1 MSWIIAPRFVNRLRA
16 QKGQLVTSSD
26 YEKNTIENIIKSHQS
41 YTWGSFMG
49 SIGSSANSQITNI
62 LQKLKVLV
70 LNILGGGQDSGAVN
84 DTTFVIIVLFYGEDK
99 VLNRHKN
106 ILKSTFG
113 INQDGEVAEL
123 HRLVQ
128 ELSAVLPESGRAFLE
143 QTKQNKANAKQTSRE
158 EKLWRSNILK
168 EIPLLKNEINNP
180 TITGSNYQRD
190 WTPPD
195 LSFLNSFT
203 SSKEDPFDKL
213 TLNYDVKGVCEKSIK
228 NGKRWL
234 QKEIKKTFNSEEEM
248 LGLSLEELTESLLS
262 LLKSSKT
269 SDQLQNELFDLIGF
283 ERFNL
288 IESLLKHRD
297 EILAAEATQSSAL
310 QMPKLAALSSKENQN
325 VINRSTSAN
334 GNFDFNSYQTETP
347 RYVQS
352 NNVIAISKTSTQK
365 KTSIYPNVYDLSGS
379 IKSSGSASMAKG
391 SLVIPTNAKRRDTQT
406 YEEVTIPAVELT
418 TDQANYKPVLI
429 NQLDEIGQEVFKGVK
444 SLNRIQSLVYDTAYH
459 TNENLLIC
467 APTGA
472 GKTNVAMLTIA
483 HQIKQHISQGVILK
497 DQFKIVYVAPMK
509 ALAAEMTSNFGKKLA
524 GLGISVRELT
534 GDMQLKKAEIV
545 QTQMIVTTPEKW
557 DVITRKGT
565 GDVALTE
572 LVKLLIIDEVHLLH
586 GDRGPVIEA
595 LVARTLRQVE
605 STQSMIRIVGLS
617 ATLPNY
623 VDVANFLRVNP
634 YVGLFFFDSRFR
646 PVPLE
651 QTFIGV
657 KPRQM
662 SQQIAEMDNI
672 CYEKVAEEVAKGN
685 QVMVFVHAR
694 NATGRTA
701 NTLKEKA
708 MTKNQI
714 ELFEPEGRGVNTKF
728 KVPHLQSKELNQLL
742 QYGFAIHHAGL
753 PRSDRDFV
761 EKAFGSGDIKV
772 LVCTATLAWGV
783 NLPAHAVIIK
793 GTEMY
798 NAKHGCYVHIGILDV
813 LQIFGRHA
821 TIITPHEKLNH
832 YLSLLTNQIPIE
844 SNFVA
849 NLADNLNAEVA
860 LGTIGNI
867 DEAVRWL
874 SYSYLHVAT
883 DPDLI
888 QHRTTLIENAAQILD
903 KAHMIRFN
911 MRTRDLA
918 ITDLGRTA
926 SNYYIKHNDIE
937 LFTEH
942 MTKVLDDVGILSM
955 ISQAHEFEQL
965 KVRDEELHELDN
977 LTQEC
982 CEIPIRGGSE
992 NVHGKVNILL
1002 QTLLSR
1008 GRVNSF
1014 SLVSDLEYVNQN
1026 VIRII
1031 RALFEITLHRNNAIM
1046 AARFLK
1052 FALMFET
1059 KQWPHETPLRQIKLV
1074 TNRGYQSPI
1083 LKPDILNKIE
1093 QRGLTVEDLREM
1105 PAKEISYMLRDPHVG
1120 DKVKQCAWEI
1130 PLLEIESKLL
1140 PITRTVLKIHLTIK
1154 ANFSWNDKNK
1164 STYAEP
1170 FWIWVEDPDSDF
1182 IYHSEYFLLSK
1193 KQVITKSEESLIMT
1207 IPLSDPLPNQYLI
1220 RAMSDRYLGSVVQH
1234 SMSFKH
1240 LIVPELHPP
1249 HTNLLELQ
1257 PLPVSALQQPQYESL
1272 YKFSHFNPIQTQIFH
1287 CLYHTDNNVLLGAP
1301 TGSGKTIAAE
1311 ITCFRVFKQC
1321 PEAKVVY
1328 IAPLKALVKERV
1340 ADWKVKFEARLKKKV
1355 VELTGDVTPDIQ
1367 AISSASVIVTTPEKW
1382 DGVSRSWQNRNY
1394 VQSVALIIIDEI
1406 HLLGED
1412 RGPVLEV
1419 IVSRVN
1425 FISSYTKRNV
1435 RLVGLS
1441 TALAN
1446 AKDLATW
1453 LNITK
1458 QGMYNFRPSV
1468 RPVPLEVHISGFPG
1482 KQYCPRMAKMNK
1494 PIYTA
1499 IKQHSPE
1506 KPVMIFVSSRRQTRL
1521 TAIDLITI
1529 LACETN
1535 PKMWVHTSDA
1545 EMDNIVDN
1553 IKDSNLK
1560 LTIAFGIGFHHADRK
1575 IVENLFVGLKIQVL
1589 IATATL
1595 AWGVNFPAHL
1605 VIVKGTEYYDG
1616 KCKRYVDMPI
1626 TDVLQMMGRAG
1637 RPQFDDSGV
1646 AVVMVHDAKKN
1657 YYKKFLYE
1665 PFPVESSLLPV
1676 LPDHF
1681 NAEIVHD
1688 AKKNYYKK
1696 FLYEPFPVESSL
1708 LPVLPDHFNAEI
1720 VARTIRTTQEAV
1732 DYLTWTYFIRRLL
1745 QNPMYYN
1752 LASLDGQDYTQYLAN
1767 LVDEAFTKLL
1777 DARCIEIDDQDCR
1790 SVAPTSMGRI
1800 ASYYYLSHSTMLTY
1814 QQLLKP
1820 DLNLAELLAVMCS
1833 SYEYSLL
1840 PVRHNEEHLNEALCK
1855 QCPLPID
1862 PMTFD
1867 SANMKAFI
1875 LLQAHFSRLDLS
1887 EYTDYLTD
1895 LKSVL
1900 DQSIRIIQALID
1912 VTAEYG
1918 WLSCAISL
1926 QHLMQMIIQALWLQ
1940 DSPLLQLPHV
1950 VKENLHLFRNKNPN
1964 TLPGLVTCRTYSD
1977 LSRIHRV
1984 LSIMPLINVDI
1995 TLLLPKDINVDVTAS
2010 SDEDGDSTLTTTSP
2024 STSDQMIPMDDTPV
2038 SIQPGKVYTLLVQMR
2053 NAHRNRENTVYAPKY
2068 SKPKQEGWFLTLGY
2082 PRNEELI
2089 SLKRI
2094 YFGRKPDLMNYISF
2108 NSPSQRGS
2116 FELSLDLISDSY
2128 LGLDQ
2133 QFSLRFHV
2141 E

>member
-1 MSWIIAPRFVNRLRA
+1 MIHSYQTETPRYVQSNNVIAISKTST
-16 QKGQLVTSSD
+16 QKKTSIYPNVYDLSGS
-26 YEKNTIENIIKSHQS
+26 IKSS
-41 YTWGSFMG
+41 GSASMAKG
-49 SIGSSANSQITNI
+49 SLVIPTNAKRRDTQTYEEVTIPAVELTTDQANY
-62 LQKLKVLV
+62 KPVL
-70 LNILGGGQDSGAVN
+70 
-84 DTTFVIIVLFYGEDK
+84 
-99 VLNRHKN
+99 
-106 ILKSTFG
+106 
-113 INQDGEVAEL
+113 INQLDEL
-123 HRLVQ
+123 VQELSAVLPESGRAFLEQTKQNKANLVQ

-228 NGKRWL
+228 L
-234 QKEIKKTFNSEEEM
+234 
-248 LGLSLEELTESLLS
+248 
-262 LLKSSKT
+262 
-269 SDQLQNELFDLIGF
+269 
-283 ERFNL
+283 
-288 IESLLKHRD
+288 
-297 EILAAEATQSSAL
+297 
-310 QMPKLAALSSKENQN
+310 
-325 VINRSTSAN
+325 
-334 GNFDFNSYQTETP
+334 
-347 RYVQS
+347 
-352 NNVIAISKTSTQK
+352 
-365 KTSIYPNVYDLSGS
+365 
-379 IKSSGSASMAKG
+379 
-391 SLVIPTNAKRRDTQT
+391 
-406 YEEVTIPAVELT
+406 
-418 TDQANYKPVLI
+418 
-429 NQLDEIGQEVFKGVK
+429 
-444 SLNRIQSLVYDTAYH
+444 H
-459 TNENLLIC
+459 T
-467 APTGA
+467 
-472 GKTNVAMLTIA
+472 KFQV
-483 HQIKQHISQGVILK
+483 
-497 DQFKIVYVAPMK
+497 
-509 ALAAEMTSNFGKKLA
+509 AAEMTSNFGKKLA

-565 GDVALTE
+565 DFGFST
-572 LVKLLIIDEVHLLH
+572 
-586 GDRGPVIEA
+586 
-595 LVARTLRQVE
+595 TFYVE

-793 GTEMY
+793 YCPRM
-798 NAKHGCYVHIGILDV
+798 AKMN
-813 LQIFGRHA
+813 
-821 TIITPHEKLNH
+821 K
-832 YLSLLTNQIPIE
+832 PIY
-844 SNFVA
+844 
-849 NLADNLNAEVA
+849 
-860 LGTIGNI
+860 T
-867 DEAVRWL
+867 
-874 SYSYLHVAT
+874 
-883 DPDLI
+883 
-888 QHRTTLIENAAQILD
+888 
-903 KAHMIRFN
+903 
-911 MRTRDLA
+911 A
-918 ITDLGRTA
+918 I
-926 SNYYIKHNDIE
+926 K
-937 LFTEH
+937 
-942 MTKVLDDVGILSM
+942 
-955 ISQAHEFEQL
+955 
-965 KVRDEELHELDN
+965 
-977 LTQEC
+977 
-982 CEIPIRGGSE
+982 
-992 NVHGKVNILL
+992 
-1002 QTLLSR
+1002 
-1008 GRVNSF
+1008 
-1014 SLVSDLEYVNQN
+1014 
-1026 VIRII
+1026 
-1031 RALFEITLHRNNAIM
+1031 
-1046 AARFLK
+1046 
-1052 FALMFET
+1052 
-1059 KQWPHETPLRQIKLV
+1059 
-1074 TNRGYQSPI
+1074 
-1083 LKPDILNKIE
+1083 
-1093 QRGLTVEDLREM
+1093 
-1105 PAKEISYMLRDPHVG
+1105 
-1120 DKVKQCAWEI
+1120 
-1130 PLLEIESKLL
+1130 
-1140 PITRTVLKIHLTIK
+1140 
-1154 ANFSWNDKNK
+1154 
-1164 STYAEP
+1164 
-1170 FWIWVEDPDSDF
+1170 
-1182 IYHSEYFLLSK
+1182 
-1193 KQVITKSEESLIMT
+1193 
-1207 IPLSDPLPNQYLI
+1207 
-1220 RAMSDRYLGSVVQH
+1220 QH
-1234 SMSFKH
+1234 SPEKPGSF
-1240 LIVPELHPP
+1240 
-1249 HTNLLELQ
+1249 
-1257 PLPVSALQQPQYESL
+1257 
-1272 YKFSHFNPIQTQIFH
+1272 
-1287 CLYHTDNNVLLGAP
+1287 NVLSPRTLKLIDQDF
-1301 TGSGKTIAAE
+1301 GKTIAAE

-1560 LTIAFGIGFHHADRK
+1560 LTIAFGIGFHH
-1575 IVENLFVGLKIQVL
+1575 
-1589 IATATL
+1589 
-1595 AWGVNFPAHL
+1595 
-1605 VIVKGTEYYDG
+1605 GTEMYNAKHG
-1616 KCKRYVDMPI
+1616 CYVHI
-1626 TDVLQMMGRAG
+1626 GILDVLQIFGRAG
-1637 RPQFDDSGV
+1637 RPQYNTSAMASRDTTTPNQTGYQPRLSVTHPLMFETKQWPHETPLRQIKLVTNRGYQSPILKPDILNKIEQRGLTVEDLRE
-1646 AVVMVHDAKKN
+1646 MPAKEISYMLRDPHVGDKVKQCAWEIPLLEIESKLLPITRTVLKIHLTIKANFSWNDKN
-1657 YYKKFLYE
+1657 KSTYAE
-1665 PFPVESSLLPV
+1665 PFWIWVEDPDSDFIYHSEYFLLSKKQSTFAEPFWIWVEDPDSDFIYHSEYFLLSKKQVITKSEESLIMTIPLSDPLPNQYLIRAMSDRDRYLGSVVQHSMSFKHLIVPELHPPHTNLLELQPLPV
-1676 LPDHF
+1676 SALQQPQYESLYKFSHF
-1681 NAEIVHD
+1681 NPIQTQIFHCLYHTDNNVLLGAPTGSGQGGVHSPTQGTGQGESGR
-1688 AKKNYYKK
+1688 
-1696 FLYEPFPVESSL
+1696 LEGQVRGQVE
-1708 LPVLPDHFNAEI
+1708 E
-1720 VARTIRTTQEAV
+1720 E
-1732 DYLTWTYFIRRLL
+1732 
-1745 QNPMYYN
+1745 
-1752 LASLDGQDYTQYLAN
+1752 GG
-1767 LVDEAFTKLL
+1767 
-1777 DARCIEIDDQDCR
+1777 CR

-1918 WLSCAISL
+1918 WLSCVISL

-1977 LSRIHRV
+1977 LSMVLLPHFDDGQIDQIHRV

>member
-1 MSWIIAPRFVNRLRA
+1 MSWIVAPRFVNRLRA

-26 YEKNTIENIIKSHQS
+26 YEKNTIESIIKSHQTF
-41 YTWGSFMG
+41 TWDSFML
-49 SIGSSANSQITNI
+49 SIRSNADVKTQANITNV
-62 LQKLKVLV
+62 LQRLKVLV

-84 DTTFVIIVLFYGEDK
+84 DTTFVIIVLLYNEDK
-99 VLNRHKN
+99 VLNKHKT
-106 ILKSTFG
+106 ILKQTFG
-113 INQDGEVAEL
+113 INQDEEIAEL
-123 HRLVQ
+123 HSLVH
-128 ELSAVLPESGRAFLE
+128 ELTSILPEPSHSFLD
-143 QTKQNKANAKQTSRE
+143 QSKKNKQNAKQVSKE
-158 EKLWRSNILK
+158 EKLWRSKILK
-168 EIPLLKNEINNP
+168 EIPLFKNEIHDP
-180 TITGSNYQRD
+180 KISESNFEKD
-190 WTPPD
+190 WTAPD
-195 LSFLNSFT
+195 LSFLNSF
-203 SSKEDPFDKL
+203 SNSKEDPFDKL

-228 NGKRWL
+228 NAKRWL
-234 QKEIKKTFNSEEEM
+234 LKEIKKAFQSEDEM
-248 LGLSLEELTESLLS
+248 LGLSAEELTNSLLG

-269 SDQLQNELFDLIGF
+269 SDQLQNDLFDLIGF

-297 EILAAEATQSSAL
+297 EILAADAAAQSSTAL
-310 QMPKLAALSSKENQN
+310 EMPKLSAMSSDRQN
-325 VINRSTSAN
+325 IVMKNTTSSN
-334 GNFDFNSYQTETP
+334 GNFDLNSYQTDAP
-347 RYVQS
+347 KYIPS
-352 NNVIAISKTSTQK
+352 NVVIPISKVSSQK
-365 KTSIYPNVYDLSGS
+365 KSSSIYPNVYDLTGS
-379 IKSSGSASMAKG
+379 IKATGSASMAKG
-391 SLVIPTNAKRRDTQT
+391 SSAIPTNAKRRDTQT
-406 YEEVTIPAVELT
+406 YEEVTIPAVELSV
-418 TDQANYKPVLI
+418 DQGKYKPVII
-429 NQLDEIGQEVFKGVK
+429 NQLDAIGQEVFTGVT
-444 SLNRIQSLVYDTAYH
+444 SLNRIQSLVFDTAYH

-662 SQQIAEMDNI
+662 AQQIAEMDNI
-672 CYEKVAEEVAKGN
+672 CYEKVSEEVSKGK

-708 MTKNQI
+708 MTKDQI

-753 PRSDRDFV
+753 PRGDRDFV
-761 EKAFGSGDIKV
+761 EKAFASGDIKV

-798 NAKHGCYVHIGILDV
+798 NAKVGHYVHIGILDV
-813 LQIFGRHA
+813 LQIFGRAGRPQYNTSGHA

-844 SNFVA
+844 SNFIA

-860 LGTIGNI
+860 LGTIANI

-874 SYSYLHVAT
+874 SYSYLHVRMRINPREYGISYDEVAT

-888 QHRTTLIENAAQILD
+888 QHRTQLIENAAQILD

-911 MRTRDLA
+911 MRTHDLA

-942 MTKVLDDVGILSM
+942 MTKVLDDVGILNM

-977 LTQEC
+977 LTQEY

-1026 VIRII
+1026 VMRII
-1031 RALFEITLHRNNAIM
+1031 RALFEISLHRNNAIM

-1052 FALMFET
+1052 FALMFES
-1059 KQWPHETPLRQIKLV
+1059 KQWPHETPLRSVKLV
-1074 TNRGYQSPI
+1074 TNRGYQQTI
-1083 LKPDILNKIE
+1083 LKPEILNKIE
-1093 QRGLTVEDLREM
+1093 QRGLTVEDLKEM

-1120 DKVKQCAWEI
+1120 DIVKQCAWEI

-1154 ANFSWNDKNK
+1154 ANFTWNDKNRT
-1164 STYAEP
+1164 SYAEP

-1193 KQVITKSEESLIMT
+1193 KQVITKSEENLIMT

-1257 PLPVSALQQPQYESL
+1257 PLPVSALQEPQYEAL

-1311 ITCFRVFKQC
+1311 IACFRVFKSF

-1340 ADWKVKFEARLKKKV
+1340 ADWKIKFEAKLKKKV
-1355 VELTGDVTPDIQ
+1355 VELTGDVTPDIH
-1367 AISSASVIVTTPEKW
+1367 AISTSSVIVTTPEKW

-1435 RLVGLS
+1435 RIVGLS
-1441 TALAN
+1441 TAVAN
-1446 AKDLATW
+1446 AKDLANW

-1535 PKMWVHTSDA
+1535 PKMWVHTSDV
-1545 EMDNIVDN
+1545 EMDQIVDQ
-1553 IKDSNLK
+1553 IRDSNLK
-1560 LTIAFGIGFHHADRK
+1560 LTIAFGIGFHHAGLVESDRK
-1575 IVENLFVGLKIQVL
+1575 IVETLFIGLKIQVL

-1605 VIVKGTEYYDG
+1605 VIVKGTEFYDG
-1616 KCKRYVDMPI
+1616 KSKRYVDMPI

-1646 AVVMVHDAKKN
+1646 AVVMVS
-1657 YYKKFLYE
+1657 E
-1665 PFPVESSLLPV
+1665 MIVE
-1676 LPDHF
+1676 
-1681 NAEIVHD
+1681 
-1688 AKKNYYKK
+1688 
-1696 FLYEPFPVESSL
+1696 
-1708 LPVLPDHFNAEI
+1708 
-1720 VARTIRTTQEAV
+1720 
-1732 DYLTWTYFIRRLL
+1732 
-1745 QNPMYYN
+1745 
-1752 LASLDGQDYTQYLAN
+1752 
-1767 LVDEAFTKLL
+1767 
-1777 DARCIEIDDQDCR
+1777 
-1790 SVAPTSMGRI
+1790 
-1800 ASYYYLSHSTMLTY
+1800 
-1814 QQLLKP
+1814 
-1820 DLNLAELLAVMCS
+1820 
-1833 SYEYSLL
+1833 
-1840 PVRHNEEHLNEALCK
+1840 
-1855 QCPLPID
+1855 
-1862 PMTFD
+1862 
-1867 SANMKAFI
+1867 
-1875 LLQAHFSRLDLS
+1875 
-1887 EYTDYLTD
+1887 
-1895 LKSVL
+1895 
-1900 DQSIRIIQALID
+1900 
-1912 VTAEYG
+1912 
-1918 WLSCAISL
+1918 
-1926 QHLMQMIIQALWLQ
+1926 
-1940 DSPLLQLPHV
+1940 
-1950 VKENLHLFRNKNPN
+1950 
-1964 TLPGLVTCRTYSD
+1964 
-1977 LSRIHRV
+1977 
-1984 LSIMPLINVDI
+1984 
-1995 TLLLPKDINVDVTAS
+1995 
-2010 SDEDGDSTLTTTSP
+2010 
-2024 STSDQMIPMDDTPV
+2024 
-2038 SIQPGKVYTLLVQMR
+2038 
-2053 NAHRNRENTVYAPKY
+2053 
-2068 SKPKQEGWFLTLGY
+2068 
-2082 PRNEELI
+2082 
-2089 SLKRI
+2089 
-2094 YFGRKPDLMNYISF
+2094 
-2108 NSPSQRGS
+2108 
-2116 FELSLDLISDSY
+2116 
-2128 LGLDQ
+2128 
-2133 QFSLRFHV
+2133 
-2141 E
+2141 